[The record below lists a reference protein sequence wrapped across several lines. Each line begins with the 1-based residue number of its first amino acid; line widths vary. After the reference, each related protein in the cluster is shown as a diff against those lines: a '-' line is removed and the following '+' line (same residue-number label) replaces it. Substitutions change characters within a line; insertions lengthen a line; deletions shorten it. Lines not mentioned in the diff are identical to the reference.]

1 MQCWLSMNR
10 PDDPAPGED
19 EPVAMTPANNVDA
32 TTNAG
37 GSIRNARRHGMLKVA
52 ILIAILVALW
62 LAREPL
68 LDLVALLADQ
78 QAVAAYIQSWGV
90 WGPLVFILIHL
101 LQIIIAVLP
110 GQFVLIAG
118 GYVFGFTGGLL
129 LNLVT
134 VIAGSQLAF
143 ALARVGG
150 RPLVKRLVPAGTL
163 DRWDGIAERH
173 GVVFL
178 ISGFLLPV
186 IFPADVMN
194 YVAGLSS
201 MSAGRFFL
209 ASFLGRLP
217 SLILMT
223 LIGSHGLELSLE
235 AWIIIALVIIGLF
248 CAGSYALARIRQR
261 G

>member
-1 MQCWLSMNR
+1 
-10 PDDPAPGED
+10 
-19 EPVAMTPANNVDA
+19 
-32 TTNAG
+32 
-37 GSIRNARRHGMLKVA
+37 MLKGA
-52 ILIAILVALW
+52 ILIAVLLALW
-62 LAREPL
+62 LARGPL

-78 QAVAAYIQSWGV
+78 RAAAAYIPSWGV
-90 WGPLVFILIHL
+90 WGPLAFVLIHL

-118 GYVFGFTGGLL
+118 GYVFGFTGGFL

-150 RPLVKRLVPAGTL
+150 RPLVEHLVPAGTL
-163 DRWDGIAERH
+163 ERWDGVAERH
-173 GVVFL
+173 GVLFL

-194 YVAGLSS
+194 YIAGLSS
-201 MSAGRFFL
+201 MSSRKFL
-209 ASFLGRLP
+209 FASFLGRLP

-235 AWIIIALVIIGLF
+235 AWAIIALVVIGLF

-261 G
+261 E

>member
-1 MQCWLSMNR
+1 
-10 PDDPAPGED
+10 
-19 EPVAMTPANNVDA
+19 
-32 TTNAG
+32 
-37 GSIRNARRHGMLKVA
+37 MLKVA
-52 ILIAILVALW
+52 ILIAILVPLW

-68 LDLVALLADQ
+68 LDLVALLANQ
-78 QAVAAYIQSWGV
+78 QAVATYIQSWGIS
-90 WGPLVFILIHL
+90 GPLIFILIHL

-118 GYVFGFTGGLL
+118 GYVFGFTGGFL

-143 ALARVGG
+143 VLARVGG
-150 RPLVKRLVPAGTL
+150 RPLAKRLVPTGTL

-178 ISGFLLPV
+178 ISGFLLPA

-201 MSAGRFFL
+201 MSARSFL
-209 ASFLGRLP
+209 FASFLGRLP
-217 SLILMT
+217 GLIIMT
-223 LIGSHGLELSLE
+223 MIGSHGLELSLE
-235 AWIIIALVIIGLF
+235 AWAILGLIVIVLF
-248 CAGSYALARIRQR
+248 GAGSYALARIRQR
-261 G
+261 K

>member
-1 MQCWLSMNR
+1 MNR
-10 PDDPAPGED
+10 HDDPAPGED
-19 EPVAMTPANNVDA
+19 EPVTMTPPNDVDA
-32 TTNAG
+32 TTKAG
-37 GSIRNARRHGMLKVA
+37 RSTRNTQRHRMLKAA
-52 ILIAILVALW
+52 ILISVLVVLW
-62 LAREPL
+62 LAGEPL
-68 LDLVALLADQ
+68 LDLVSLLADQ

-101 LQIIIAVLP
+101 LQIIIAILP

-129 LNLVT
+129 LNLIT

-143 ALARVGG
+143 ALARLGG
-150 RPLVKRLVPAGTL
+150 RPLVKRLVPTDAL
-163 DRWDGIAERH
+163 ERWDWVAEQH
-173 GVVFL
+173 GVLFL

-201 MSAGRFFL
+201 MPARKFL
-209 ASFLGRLP
+209 FASFLGRLP

-235 AWIIIALVIIGLF
+235 VWAIIAFAIIGLF
-248 CAGSYALARIRQR
+248 CAGSYALVKIRQR

>member
-1 MQCWLSMNR
+1 M
-10 PDDPAPGED
+10 
-19 EPVAMTPANNVDA
+19 AMTPPNNVDV

-37 GSIRNARRHGMLKVA
+37 GSIRNTRRHGMLKVA

-78 QAVAAYIQSWGV
+78 QAVAAYVQSWGV

-143 ALARVGG
+143 VLARLGG

-163 DRWDGIAERH
+163 DKWDWVAERH

-194 YVAGLSS
+194 YIAGLSS
-201 MSAGRFFL
+201 MSARKFL
-209 ASFLGRLP
+209 FASLLGRLP

-235 AWIIIALVIIGLF
+235 AWAIIALVIIGLF
-248 CAGSYALARIRQR
+248 CAGSYALARIRRR

>member
-1 MQCWLSMNR
+1 MI
-10 PDDPAPGED
+10 PP
-19 EPVAMTPANNVDA
+19 NNVGVTAD
-32 TTNAG
+32 AG
-37 GSIRNARRHGMLKVA
+37 GPARNTRRHRMRTVA
-52 ILIAILVALW
+52 ILIAGLMGLW

-68 LDLVALLADQ
+68 LELVAMLADQ
-78 QAVAAYIQSWGV
+78 GAVAAYIRSWGV

-110 GQFVLIAG
+110 GQFVFIAG

-134 VIAGSQLAF
+134 VIAGSQIAF
-143 ALARVGG
+143 ALARLGG
-150 RPLVKRLVPAGTL
+150 RPLVKRFVPADTL
-163 DRWDGIAERH
+163 ERWDWVAEQH
-173 GVVFL
+173 GVLFL

-201 MSAGRFFL
+201 MPARKFL
-209 ASFLGRLP
+209 FASFLGRLP

-235 AWIIIALVIIGLF
+235 VWAIIAFAIIGLF
-248 CAGSYALARIRQR
+248 CAGSYALVKIRQR